1 MTTAQFNAFLEQLAQ
16 LHQGAGDAETAKS
29 LRNLRE
35 LFDATSEQTVATFI
49 KQLRVAI
56 TR

>member
-1 MTTAQFNAFLEQLAQ
+1 MTTWQFNALLEQLAQ
-16 LHQGAGDAETAKS
+16 LHRGAGDAETAKA

-35 LFDATSEQTVATFI
+35 LFDSRSEQKVATFI
-49 KQLRVAI
+49 KDISVAT